1 MFILEQSQPKVK
13 ATGKAR
19 ENSAKVDTVEK
30 YKFTFIEEKRLCV
43 EVEASTGIEA
53 ELLARNLLNE
63 GNAHAHKLEAK
74 QKIQFVESCGFDAL
88 TGTEWVYWRDKI

>member
-53 ELLARNLLNE
+53 ELSARKLLNE
-63 GNAHAHKLEAK
+63 ENIHAHELEAK
-74 QKIQFVESCGFDAL
+74 QKIQFVEACGFDAF
-88 TGTEWVYWRDKI
+88 TETEWDYWRDKF